1 MVASNIAYSKAS
13 AEADMDSTLLT
24 IRGNVEKLLEV
35 FRDAGDKMKNNNN
48 K

>member
-1 MVASNIAYSKAS
+1 
-13 AEADMDSTLLT
+13 MDSTLLT
-24 IRGNVEKLLEV
+24 IRSNVENLLEV